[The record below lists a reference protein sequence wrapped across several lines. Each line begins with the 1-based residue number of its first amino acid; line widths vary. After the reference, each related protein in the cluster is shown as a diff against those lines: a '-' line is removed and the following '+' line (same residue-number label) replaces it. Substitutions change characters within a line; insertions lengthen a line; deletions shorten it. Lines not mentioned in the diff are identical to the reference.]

1 MKEETVFYQKN
12 GLTVTDVRLEYR
24 NTMHLIRHVT
34 MVQAYLYKPNNT
46 TSVILWIAGGLF
58 LFFSLLAIN
67 NGDEGASIDIMIGIA
82 CVLIGFLLF
91 KKDIYRLVV
100 SNAGG
105 ARQTIFVSRGKDA
118 PAQLQEI
125 KDAILQAISSL
136 AQ

>member
-34 MVQAYLYKPNNT
+34 MVQAYRHQANN
-46 TSVILWIAGGLF
+46 VLPIILFIIGGIGCLSAFVEPLF
-58 LFFSLLAIN
+58 LIGGILIVLGVLLLKN
-67 NGDEGASIDIMIGIA
+67 DTFGLEVG
-82 CVLIGFLLF
+82 
-91 KKDIYRLVV
+91 
-100 SNAGG
+100 NAGG
-105 ARQTIFVSRGKDA
+105 ARQTIFVSREKDA
-118 PAQLQEI
+118 PAQMREI

>member
-24 NTMHLIRHVT
+24 NTMHAIRNIT

-46 TSVILWIAGGLF
+46 TSIILWIAGALF
-58 LFFSLLAIN
+58 LFFSMLAAD
-67 NGDEGASIDIMIGIA
+67 NGDGGASIYIMAGIA

-105 ARQTIFVSRGKDA
+105 ARQTIFVSREKDA
-118 PAQLQEI
+118 PAQMREI